1 MTQRESNEVMHYVG
15 KIEGLA
21 ATMRVQETA
30 CMDEDDEY
38 TLWLKQTLMDIAM
51 DLSLIAN
58 GADADISSL
67 MVPVENIPI
76 ERIDAPDEKKRRK
89 GGDEH
94 DV

>member
-1 MTQRESNEVMHYVG
+1 MTQRESNEVMRYVG

-58 GADADISSL
+58 GADADITSL
-67 MVPVENIPI
+67 MQPLETVIP
-76 ERIDAPDEKKRRK
+76 IDAPDEKKRRK

>member
-1 MTQRESNEVMHYVG
+1 MTQRESNEVMRYVG

-58 GADADISSL
+58 GADADITSL
-67 MVPVENIPI
+67 MPPLETIPI
-76 ERIDAPDEKKRRK
+76 DASDEKKRRK

>member
-1 MTQRESNEVMHYVG
+1 MTQRESNEVMRYVG

-58 GADADISSL
+58 GADADITSL
-67 MVPVENIPI
+67 MQPLETIIPI
-76 ERIDAPDEKKRRK
+76 DASDEKKRRK